1 MTTDIAEQNIHNN
14 STDIHTDKKKI
25 SIYVIVIST
34 ELKLSFY

>member
-25 SIYVIVIST
+25 YLCHCDIN
-34 ELKLSFY
+34 

>member
-14 STDIHTDKKKI
+14 STDIHTDKKK

>member
-14 STDIHTDKKKI
+14 GTDIHTQNK
-25 SIYVIVIST
+25 SVYVTVIST